1 MIIKSTN
8 VPVAVLALTFGLFAN
23 PLFTPP
29 AGVPPKT
36 RTFDFTYT
44 AEIKNLPPGSR
55 EVSLWIPLPK
65 ADANQDISGLSV
77 NSFSSAQPVA
87 DREAEYG
94 NQNFYFHVRQPEQP
108 SLRVIMKFHVRRR
121 EVRRD
126 LQQDIQAGSQTDP
139 TVPADRWLKPDR
151 LAPIDGRIREL
162 ALSITQGKLTELE
175 KARAIYDFAVQNL
188 KYDKTGTGW
197 GRGDIYY
204 ACDVERGNCT
214 DFHSLFIGLC
224 RAIGI
229 PARFEM
235 GVSLPEAHGGG
246 TISGYHC
253 WAQFYLKGYGWIPV
267 DASEASKNPAKR
279 EYFFGGHDENRLL
292 FTVGRDLR
300 LSPRQKGEPLNF
312 FIHAYAEVDGKIFN
326 KVETMFAFKDLL

>member
-1 MIIKSTN
+1 MKPKN
-8 VPVAVLALTFGLFAN
+8 MCVAGLTLIVGLVAN
-23 PLFTPP
+23 HFLTQP
-29 AGVPPKT
+29 AGVPPKS

-77 NSFSSAQPVA
+77 SSFSSAQPVA
-87 DREAEYG
+87 HRESEYG
-94 NQNFYFHVRQPEQP
+94 NQNFYFHVRQSEHPL
-108 SLRVIMKFHVRRR
+108 LRVVMNLRVQRR
-121 EVRRD
+121 ELRRD
-126 LQQDIQAGSQTDP
+126 VDQDLQAGLQKDP
-139 TVPADRWLKPDR
+139 ALPPARWLKPDR

-162 ALSITQGKLTELE
+162 ALGITQGKTTELE

-188 KYDKTGTGW
+188 KYDKTGAGW

-204 ACDVERGNCT
+204 ACDMRRGNCT

-235 GVSLPEAHGGG
+235 GVALPEARGGG

-253 WAQFYLKGYGWIPV
+253 WAQFYLKGYGWVPV

-279 EYFFGGHDENRLL
+279 EYFFGRHDENRLL

-300 LSPRQKGEPLNF
+300 LSPQQKGEPLNF
-312 FIHAYAEVDGKIFN
+312 FIHAYAEVDGKPFN
-326 KVETMFAFKDLL
+326 GVETTFAFKDLL

>member
-1 MIIKSTN
+1 M
-8 VPVAVLALTFGLFAN
+8 LTLTLGLCATT
-23 PLFTPP
+23 LLTRP
-29 AGVPPKT
+29 ARIPPKT

-55 EVSLWIPLPK
+55 EISMWIPVPK
-65 ADANQDISGLSV
+65 ADANQEISGLSV
-77 NSFSSAQPVA
+77 SSSSAMRPVA
-87 DREAEYG
+87 RSDPEYG
-94 NQNFYFHVRQPEQP
+94 NQNFYVHVSQPEQRY
-108 SLRVIMKFHVRRR
+108 LRVVMKFQARRR
-121 EVRRD
+121 ELRRD
-126 LQQDIQAGSQTDP
+126 VQQDLQEGLQMNP

-151 LAPIDGRIREL
+151 LAPIDGRIRDL
-162 ALSITQGKLTELE
+162 SLSITQGKPTELE
-175 KARAIYDFAVQNL
+175 KARAIYNFAVQNL

-204 ACDVERGNCT
+204 ACDVRRGNCT

-235 GVSLPEAHGGG
+235 GVSLPEVRDGG

-253 WAQFYLKGYGWIPV
+253 WAQFYLEGYGWVPV
-267 DASEASKNPAKR
+267 DASEASKNPLKR
-279 EYFFGGHDENRLL
+279 DYFFGGHDENRLL

-300 LSPRQKGEPLNF
+300 LSPPQKGEPLNF
-312 FIHAYAEVDGKIFN
+312 FIHAYAEVDGKPYDD
-326 KVETMFAFKDLL
+326 VETTFAFKDLR